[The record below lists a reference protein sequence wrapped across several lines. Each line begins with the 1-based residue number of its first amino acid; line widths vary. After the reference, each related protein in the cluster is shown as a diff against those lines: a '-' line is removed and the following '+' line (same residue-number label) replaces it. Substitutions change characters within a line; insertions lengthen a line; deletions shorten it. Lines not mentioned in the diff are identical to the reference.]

1 MSLISYGGALCVCH
15 NFYALIFLSL
25 LVLPFDEIQK
35 GETYLKTY
43 LMVRDY
49 KLCCCV
55 NFIGFGL
62 S

>member
-35 GETYLKTY
+35 GGDVFENLF
-43 LMVRDY
+43 D
-49 KLCCCV
+49 
-55 NFIGFGL
+55 GA
-62 S
+62 